1 MFHVITY
8 CVMHL
13 DGNGCLIYNN
23 FFRSIVNL
31 CISIDFVVIHI
42 RLL

>member
-8 CVMHL
+8 CVKHL

-23 FFRSIVNL
+23 NYYFRSIVNL
-31 CISIDFVVIHI
+31 CISINFVVIHI
-42 RLL
+42 Q